1 MSSERRVER
10 VSSLIKRELADI
22 LETEFREVSH
32 ALVTVT
38 KVQMPRDL
46 SLARVYVSI
55 MGDPA
60 TQRVALERLREQ
72 TPEIRRA
79 LSARIRH
86 HLRAMPELQ
95 FIHDDTQDYVERL
108 EALFAQIH
116 RQRSPRSDV
125 SSSGDTLP

>member
-10 VSSLIKRELADI
+10 VSSLIKRELADL

-32 ALVTVT
+32 ALLTVT

-46 SLARVYVSI
+46 SIARVYVSI

-60 TQRVALERLREQ
+60 TQRVTLERLREQ

-86 HLRAMPELQ
+86 HLRTMPELE
-95 FIHDDTQDYVERL
+95 FLHDDTQDYVERL
-108 EALFAQIH
+108 EALFAQI
-116 RQRSPRSDV
+116 RQQRASRSDEA
-125 SSSGDTLP
+125 SPGQEA